1 MFSDT
6 LQIRLSVSME
16 SLFKHLLTHC
26 DDYDIQTFELIK
38 SDGCGYITTLY
49 DVSLIIDMSMIGN
62 ITSPELSRVLHDTSD
77 QYHVIILAIPKPQTS
92 DYMHSMITLTMY
104 MILVNKVD
112 MYPRLTVYCTP
123 TIRVA
128 SIPTDDTHDERQ
140 SQFHL
145 SVRNHRR
152 KLGYGSLNT
161 PTSGSGIVI
170 NDNVIQE
177 EMRAVKVC
185 KLVSLSFYLYRNILK
200 IL

>member
-1 MFSDT
+1 
-6 LQIRLSVSME
+6 
-16 SLFKHLLTHC
+16 
-26 DDYDIQTFELIK
+26 
-38 SDGCGYITTLY
+38 
-49 DVSLIIDMSMIGN
+49 MIGN

-112 MYPRLTVYCTP
+112 VYPRLTVYCTP

-128 SIPTDDTHDERQ
+128 STPTDDTHDERQ

-145 SVRNHRR
+145 SVRNHCR
-152 KLGYGSLNT
+152 KLGYGSLNKYT
-161 PTSGSGIVI
+161 YIWFG
-170 NDNVIQE
+170 NCYVIQE
-177 EMRAVKVC
+177 EMRAVKVY
-185 KLVSLSFYLYRNILK
+185 KLVGLSFYLYRNILK